1 MQNKCK
7 SKDLLYSSNFIGV
20 TIQNGTLHTLD
31 IEIAMREEDGGGV
44 DRKFHRKGEA
54 WLYLQK

>member
-7 SKDLLYSSNFIGV
+7 SKDLLYSSNFTGV
-20 TIQNGTLHTLD
+20 TIQNGTVHTLD

-54 WLYLQK
+54 